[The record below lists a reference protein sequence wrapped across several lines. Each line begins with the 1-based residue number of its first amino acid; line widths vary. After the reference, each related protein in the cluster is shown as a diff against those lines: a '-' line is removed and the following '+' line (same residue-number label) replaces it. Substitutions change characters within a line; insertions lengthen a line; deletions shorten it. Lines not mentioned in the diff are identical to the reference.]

1 MSRKKKNNNS
11 GNINSNWA
19 EKLFDEKIPTKTT
32 LADDLIAK
40 KKAITPSGSAFWID
54 QLFEG
59 KTPVKNTAQHKLQVI
74 KNGIV
79 IYELNLNEA
88 KSETILGRHPSA
100 DIQLEGA
107 KISMFHIAILKKD
120 NEQYFIQDLDS
131 ESGSFLNGKRLF
143 EKEATHLR
151 DGYIVELP
159 NFYLKFIL
167 PDIPALT
174 DDLEIIKNLATITLP
189 SIEKYK
195 YCPLMSHLIEDRDN
209 VIVWSKGTTI
219 LRVAD
224 IIDETYDTKTF
235 RLIADENPILFS
247 YQPGQFITFLLNID
261 GEEVQRSY
269 SMSSSPSR
277 PHTLELTIKR
287 IPKGLVSNWLCD
299 NVKLGD
305 QIKVK
310 GPSGKFTCFNYPA
323 DKIMFLAAG
332 SGITPM
338 MSMARWIA
346 DTAANIDVKF
356 IASFK
361 SPSEIIFR
369 RELELLSA
377 RHNSFRVALSV
388 TASWHSTEFW
398 TGFTGRINQQMIEIV
413 APDFRERHIFMCGPE
428 GFMEEMKAMLISMDF
443 PMVNLHSESF
453 SGGRVASGVETHA
466 DSVGKYQVKFAKSGV
481 TIKTNGNKSI
491 LDLAEAH
498 GIELDYSCRAGYC
511 GDCKAKV
518 TGAVKMPEGAEIDD
532 NEKAEGFVY
541 TCCSFPQGDIEVDA

>member
-1 MSRKKKNNNS
+1 MAKKKKNNR
-11 GNINSNWA
+11 INNNNNWA
-19 EKLFDEKIPTKTT
+19 EKLFDEQVSKKAV
-32 LADDLIAK
+32 LEEDLVSK
-40 KKAITPSGSAFWID
+40 KKNITPTSSAFWID

-59 KTPVKNTAQHKLQVI
+59 KAPVQNTTQNKLQVI

-79 IYELNLNEA
+79 VYELNLNEA
-88 KSETILGRHPSA
+88 KAETILGRHPTA

-107 KISMFHIAILKKD
+107 KISMFHVAILKQN

-131 ESGSFLNGKRLF
+131 ESGSFLNGKRLL
-143 EKEATHLR
+143 EKEVTYLR
-151 DGYIVELP
+151 DGYIIELP
-159 NFYLKFIL
+159 DFYLKFIL
-167 PDIPALT
+167 PDVPALA
-174 DDLEIIKNLATITLP
+174 DDLEVIKNLTDITLP
-189 SIEKYK
+189 SIEESKC
-195 YCPLMSHLIEDRDN
+195 CPLMSYLIEDRDN
-209 VIVWSKGTTI
+209 VLVWSKGTTL

-235 RLIADENPILFS
+235 RLISDETPILFS
-247 YQPGQFITFLLNID
+247 YHPGQFITFLLNID

-277 PHTLELTIKR
+277 PHTLEITVKR
-287 IPKGLVSNWLCD
+287 ISKGLVSNWLCD

-305 QIKVK
+305 KLKVK

-323 DKIMFLAAG
+323 NKIMFLAAG

-346 DTAANIDVKF
+346 DTAANIDAKF

-361 SPSEIIFR
+361 SPAEIIFR
-369 RELELLSA
+369 KELELLSA
-377 RHNSFRVALSV
+377 RHSSFRVALSI
-388 TASWHSTEFW
+388 TANWHSTEFW
-398 TGFTGRINQQMIEIV
+398 TGFTGRINQKMIEIV

-428 GFMEEMKAMLISMDF
+428 GFMEEMKAMLIKMDF
-443 PMVNLHSESF
+443 PMVNLHAESF
-453 SGGRVASGVETHA
+453 SVGRVASGVETHA
-466 DSVGKYQVKFAKSGV
+466 DSVGKYQVNFLKSGV
-481 TIKTNGNKSI
+481 IIKTNGNKSI

-498 GIELDYSCRAGYC
+498 GIEIDYSCRAGYC

-518 TGAVKMPEGAEIDD
+518 KGDVNMLANVEIDD
-532 NEKAEGFVY
+532 SEKAEGFVY

>member
-1 MSRKKKNNNS
+1 MASKKN
-11 GNINSNWA
+11 GNKDWA
-19 EKLFDEKIPTKTT
+19 GKLFNEKKIKEKAVLHEELVSKKSP
-32 LADDLIAK
+32 AK
-40 KKAITPSGSAFWID
+40 PVTGAFWVN

-59 KTPVKNTAQHKLQVI
+59 KAPVQSGMQDKLQVI
-74 KNGIV
+74 KNGV
-79 IYELNLNEA
+79 VVYELSLHEA

-107 KISMFHIAILKKD
+107 RVSMFHVAIIKQAED
-120 NEQYFIQDLDS
+120 QYSIQDLGS
-131 ESGSFLNGKRLF
+131 ESGTFLNGNQLLA
-143 EKEATHLR
+143 KEATYLR
-151 DGYIVELP
+151 DGYIAELP
-159 NFYLKFIL
+159 DFYLKFIL
-167 PDIPALT
+167 PNTPALEAERET
-174 DDLEIIKNLATITLP
+174 IKALIDITLP
-189 SIEKYK
+189 RIEQSK

-209 VIVWSKGTTI
+209 VEIWSKGTTV

-224 IIDETYDTKTF
+224 IVDETYDTRTF
-235 RLIADENPILFS
+235 RLIADEKPILFS
-247 YQPGQFITFLLNID
+247 YQPGQFITFLLNIN

-277 PHTLELTIKR
+277 PHTLELTVKR
-287 IPKGLVSNWLCD
+287 VPNGLVSNWLCD
-299 NVKLGD
+299 TIKLGD
-305 QIKVK
+305 KLKVK
-310 GPSGKFTCFNYPA
+310 GPSGKFTCFNYPSN
-323 DKIMFLAAG
+323 KIMFLAAG
-332 SGITPM
+332 SGITPII
-338 MSMARWIA
+338 SMARWIA
-346 DTAANIDVKF
+346 DTAADIDAKF

-361 SPSEIIFR
+361 TPSEIIFR

-377 RHNSFRVALSV
+377 RHSSFRVALSI
-388 TASWHSTEFW
+388 TANWHSTEFW
-398 TGFTGRINQQMIEIV
+398 TGFTGRINQKMIEIV

-428 GFMEEMKAMLISMDF
+428 AFMEEMKTMLIKMDF

-518 TGAVKMPEGAEIDD
+518 KGDVKMPENTEIEDG
-532 NEKAEGFVY
+532 EKAEGFVY
-541 TCCSFPQGDIEVDA
+541 TCCGFPQSDIEVDA

>member
-1 MSRKKKNNNS
+1 
-11 GNINSNWA
+11 
-19 EKLFDEKIPTKTT
+19 
-32 LADDLIAK
+32 
-40 KKAITPSGSAFWID
+40 
-54 QLFEG
+54 
-59 KTPVKNTAQHKLQVI
+59 
-74 KNGIV
+74 
-79 IYELNLNEA
+79 
-88 KSETILGRHPSA
+88 
-100 DIQLEGA
+100 
-107 KISMFHIAILKKD
+107 
-120 NEQYFIQDLDS
+120 
-131 ESGSFLNGKRLF
+131 
-143 EKEATHLR
+143 
-151 DGYIVELP
+151 
-159 NFYLKFIL
+159 
-167 PDIPALT
+167 
-174 DDLEIIKNLATITLP
+174 
-189 SIEKYK
+189 
-195 YCPLMSHLIEDRDN
+195 MSHLIEDRDN
-209 VIVWSKGTTI
+209 VTVWSKGTTI

-247 YQPGQFITFLLNID
+247 YQPGQFITFLLDIN

-277 PHTLELTIKR
+277 PHTLELTVKR

-305 QIKVK
+305 KLKVK

-323 DKIMFLAAG
+323 NKIMFLAAG

-346 DTAANIDVKF
+346 DTAANIDAKF

-377 RHNSFRVALSV
+377 RHSSFRVALSV

-428 GFMEEMKAMLISMDF
+428 GFMEEMKAMLISIDF

-466 DSVGKYQVKFAKSGV
+466 DSEGKYQVTFAKSGV

-541 TCCSFPQGDIEVDA
+541 TCCSFPEGDIEVDA